1 MDIDNFMRDTRP
13 VQRRV
18 VQGLYLNAHRPSENL
33 AYEPAPKREKIGNE
47 FAEELKEDLDRKL
60 QKSFHRKRE
69 PRTISLGMDDVDDD
83 DDGASTST
91 GVSSSKF
98 SEQRKLYARY
108 KFNNQPFHARLPIF
122 RFKENIQRRVRESP
136 VLIIKGETGC
146 GKSTQVP
153 QFILDDA
160 YNRKEYCNIVVT
172 QPRRIAALSLAEQ
185 VARERRC
192 DLSTLVGCQIGLDRR
207 VSEDT
212 RLTYCTTG
220 VLLQKLV
227 QSKHMGM
234 YTHIILD
241 EIHERDEEM
250 EFLLI
255 TIKRFMIHDPFST
268 KIILMSATIDTEE
281 FANYFRLPLKKDG
294 WVQAPSLDLEQER
307 EFEVK
312 QHYLEALEPL
322 QHRIKIDYENPGID
336 QSMYQ
341 LACKVVEIFS
351 KPEVD
356 GGGSCMLVFLPGIHE
371 IIQMQR
377 MLEAERER

>member
-1 MDIDNFMRDTRP
+1 MDIDEFMRIDKP
-13 VQRRV
+13 IERRV
-18 VQGLYLNAHRPSENL
+18 VQGSFLNAHRPSANL
-33 AYEPAPKREKIGNE
+33 AYQPALKREKIGNE
-47 FAEELKEDLDRKL
+47 FSESLKEELDRKL
-60 QKSFHRKRE
+60 QRSFRMKSEHRSSNL
-69 PRTISLGMDDVDDD
+69 SLDDVDDA
-83 DDGASTST
+83 ASSSGGSST
-91 GVSSSKF
+91 TSKF
-98 SEQRKLYARY
+98 SEQRQLYLRY
-108 KFNNQPFHARLPIF
+108 KFNNEPFNPRLPIF
-122 RFKENIQRRVRESP
+122 RFRENIQRRVRESP

-160 YNRKEYCNIVVT
+160 YNRQQFCNIIVT

-185 VARERRC
+185 VSRERQC
-192 DLSTLVGCQIGLDRR
+192 ELSTLVGCQIGLDRR

-227 QSKHMGM
+227 QSKHMRM

-281 FANYFRLPLKKDG
+281 FANYFRLPLKQEG
-294 WVQAPSLDLEQER
+294 WMQAPSIDLERER
-307 EFEVK
+307 EYEVK
-312 QHYLEALEPL
+312 QHYLEALAPL
-322 QHRIKIDYENPGID
+322 QHVKIDYDNPGID

-351 KPEVD
+351 KPELD
-356 GGGSCMLVFLPGIHE
+356 GNGSCMLVFLPGIHE

-377 MLEAERER
+377 MLMAERER